1 MPETTKLHPKQP
13 VAAALASRAAVRP
26 ALRQGGAFARGLAGG
41 WAVLYGA
48 LLPFGLGLTLGLPAD
63 CFAACAAGAAL
74 SILFHGFGAFSLD
87 SLCLLCAVGAAVAAR
102 WLWPG
107 RLRPAFLAGC
117 GALVLG
123 GTCFALGPGGAGFTL
138 VFFCGADALL
148 AGGFGY
154 ALQRFPPEKPGFGTL
169 LAASAVAAAL
179 GGLRFGPLCL
189 GVAACAMVD
198 AALCCRGQEKPAL
211 AFAAFTGAAL
221 CAADPSLA
229 PAAVGL
235 CCGTAAAVLLVPGR
249 RAETLAACAG
259 GCVLGVLCVPPPARP
274 CPCSSAPGWAL
285 RPPPFSQNIG

>member
-26 ALRQGGAFARGLAGG
+26 ALRQGGAFALGLAGG

-87 SLCLLCAVGAAVAAR
+87 SLCLLCAVGAAVATR

-107 RLRPAFLAGC
+107 RLRPACLAGC
-117 GALVLG
+117 G
-123 GTCFALGPGGAGFTL
+123 
-138 VFFCGADALL
+138 ALL

-221 CAADPSLA
+221 CAAGPR
-229 PAAVGL
+229 AAG
-235 CCGTAAAVLLVPGR
+235 
-249 RAETLAACAG
+249 
-259 GCVLGVLCVPPPARP
+259 
-274 CPCSSAPGWAL
+274 
-285 RPPPFSQNIG
+285 

>member
-26 ALRQGGAFARGLAGG
+26 ALRQGGAFALGLAGG

-123 GTCFALGPGGAGFTL
+123 GVCFALGPGGAGFTL

-148 AGGFGY
+148 AGGFS
-154 ALQRFPPEKPGFGTL
+154 EKCYDGQPFFSDAHKVGN
-169 LAASAVAAAL
+169 AAL
-179 GGLRFGPLCL
+179 PTRKARFWHPAGRF
-189 GVAACAMVD
+189 
-198 AALCCRGQEKPAL
+198 CRGG
-211 AFAAFTGAAL
+211 GA
-221 CAADPSLA
+221 
-229 PAAVGL
+229 
-235 CCGTAAAVLLVPGR
+235 GR
-249 RAETLAACAG
+249 A
-259 GCVLGVLCVPPPARP
+259 
-274 CPCSSAPGWAL
+274 AL
-285 RPPPFSQNIG
+285 RPPLPWGSGLCHGGCHPLLPWAGKARAGLCCFHRGRALRSRPFPCPGGGGALLRHGGSGPAGPRAAG

>member
-26 ALRQGGAFARGLAGG
+26 ALRQGGAFALGLAGG

-123 GTCFALGPGGAGFTL
+123 GVCFALGPGGAGFTL

-179 GGLRFGPLCL
+179 GGLRFGPLCP
-189 GVAACAMVD
+189 GAAACAMVD
-198 AALCCRGQEKPAL
+198 AALCCRGWQP
-211 AFAAFTGAAL
+211 
-221 CAADPSLA
+221 C
-229 PAAVGL
+229 
-235 CCGTAAAVLLVPGR
+235 R
-249 RAETLAACAG
+249 RAHC
-259 GCVLGVLCVPPPARP
+259 PPAESRFH
-274 CPCSSAPGWAL
+274 
-285 RPPPFSQNIG
+285 R

>member
-26 ALRQGGAFARGLAGG
+26 ALRQGGAFALGLAGG

-123 GTCFALGPGGAGFTL
+123 GVCFALGPGGAGFTL

-179 GGLRFGPLCL
+179 
-189 GVAACAMVD
+189 
-198 AALCCRGQEKPAL
+198 AALR
-211 AFAAFTGAAL
+211 
-221 CAADPSLA
+221 PSLPWGSGLCHGGCCPLLPRA
-229 PAAVGL
+229 GKARAGL
-235 CCGTAAAVLLVPGR
+235 CCLHRGR
-249 RAETLAACAG
+249 ALRRR
-259 GCVLGVLCVPPPARP
+259 PFP
-274 CPCSSAPGWAL
+274 CPGGGGAL
-285 RPPPFSQNIG
+285 LRHGGRGPAGPRAAG

>member
-26 ALRQGGAFARGLAGG
+26 ALRQGGAFALGLAGG

-74 SILFHGFGAFSLD
+74 SILFHGLVAFSLD

-102 WLWPG
+102 WLWPS

-123 GTCFALGPGGAGFTL
+123 GACFALGPGGAGFTL

-179 GGLRFGPLCL
+179 GGLRQMCIRDRCHGGCRPLL
-189 GVAACAMVD
+189 PRAGKARA
-198 AALCCRGQEKPAL
+198 
-211 AFAAFTGAAL
+211 
-221 CAADPSLA
+221 
-229 PAAVGL
+229 GL
-235 CCGTAAAVLLVPGR
+235 CRLHR
-249 RAETLAACAG
+249 SRALRSR
-259 GCVLGVLCVPPPARP
+259 PFP
-274 CPCSSAPGWAL
+274 CPGGGGTLL
-285 RPPPFSQNIG
+285 RHGGSGPAGPRAAG

>member
-26 ALRQGGAFARGLAGG
+26 ALRQGGAFALGLAGG

-123 GTCFALGPGGAGFTL
+123 GACFALGPGGAGFTL

-148 AGGFGY
+148 AGSFGY

-179 GGLRFGPLCL
+179 AGCASAPLPWGSGLCHGGCRPLL
-189 GVAACAMVD
+189 PRAGKARA
-198 AALCCRGQEKPAL
+198 
-211 AFAAFTGAAL
+211 
-221 CAADPSLA
+221 
-229 PAAVGL
+229 GL
-235 CCGTAAAVLLVPGR
+235 CCLHRGR
-249 RAETLAACAG
+249 ALRRR
-259 GCVLGVLCVPPPARP
+259 PFP
-274 CPCSSAPGWAL
+274 CPGSGGAL
-285 RPPPFSQNIG
+285 LRHGGRGPAGSRAAG

>member
-1 MPETTKLHPKQP
+1 MPGNHKTAPE
-13 VAAALASRAAVRP
+13 AACCRRVGLPGGGTP
-26 ALRQGGAFARGLAGG
+26 ALRQGGAFALGLAGG

-87 SLCLLCAVGAAVAAR
+87 SLCLLCAVGAGRGRPMA
-102 WLWPG
+102 LPG

-123 GTCFALGPGGAGFTL
+123 GVCFALGPGGAGFTL

-169 LAASAVAAAL
+169 LAVLPWRRRWAGCASAPSAL
-179 GGLRFGPLCL
+179 G
-189 GVAACAMVD
+189 
-198 AALCCRGQEKPAL
+198 
-211 AFAAFTGAAL
+211 
-221 CAADPSLA
+221 
-229 PAAVGL
+229 
-235 CCGTAAAVLLVPGR
+235 
-249 RAETLAACAG
+249 
-259 GCVLGVLCVPPPARP
+259 
-274 CPCSSAPGWAL
+274 
-285 RPPPFSQNIG
+285 

>member
-1 MPETTKLHPKQP
+1 MPETTKLQP

-26 ALRQGGAFARGLAGG
+26 ALRQGGAFALGLAGG

-123 GTCFALGPGGAGFTL
+123 GACFALGQMP
-138 VFFCGADALL
+138 CW
-148 AGGFGY
+148 
-154 ALQRFPPEKPGFGTL
+154 R
-169 LAASAVAAAL
+169 AASAMHCSASHPKSPVLAPCWPLLPWRRRWAGCALAPSAL
-179 GGLRFGPLCL
+179 G
-189 GVAACAMVD
+189 
-198 AALCCRGQEKPAL
+198 
-211 AFAAFTGAAL
+211 
-221 CAADPSLA
+221 
-229 PAAVGL
+229 
-235 CCGTAAAVLLVPGR
+235 
-249 RAETLAACAG
+249 
-259 GCVLGVLCVPPPARP
+259 
-274 CPCSSAPGWAL
+274 
-285 RPPPFSQNIG
+285 

>member
-26 ALRQGGAFARGLAGG
+26 ALRQGGAFALGLAGG

-123 GTCFALGPGGAGFTL
+123 GVCFALGPGGAGFTL

-154 ALQRFPPEKPGFGTL
+154 ALQRFPPE
-169 LAASAVAAAL
+169 
-179 GGLRFGPLCL
+179 
-189 GVAACAMVD
+189 
-198 AALCCRGQEKPAL
+198 
-211 AFAAFTGAAL
+211 
-221 CAADPSLA
+221 
-229 PAAVGL
+229 
-235 CCGTAAAVLLVPGR
+235 
-249 RAETLAACAG
+249 
-259 GCVLGVLCVPPPARP
+259 
-274 CPCSSAPGWAL
+274 
-285 RPPPFSQNIG
+285 